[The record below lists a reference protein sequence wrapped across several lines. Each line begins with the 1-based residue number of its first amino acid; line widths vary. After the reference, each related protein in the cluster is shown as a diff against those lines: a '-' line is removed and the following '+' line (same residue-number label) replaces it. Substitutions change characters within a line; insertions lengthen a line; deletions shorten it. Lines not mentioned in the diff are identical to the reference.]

1 MQGETCLDGGVVLVV
16 DDNPDTL
23 GMLIE
28 ALETAGLTAL
38 VARSGD
44 QALAV
49 LDRVEPDV
57 VLLDAVMPGMDGFET
72 CRRIKRRAAL
82 ATTPVLFMTGLSDRA
97 HVAQALR
104 AGGVDYLSKPISPD
118 ELIARLA
125 VHVVNA
131 RLVADARSAVDASG
145 RGVAAFNQEGDVA
158 WATPRASALLAGALT
173 NGAAVERLQSW
184 LRANHGEALAEA
196 APLTLETAASSG
208 LDSARESGIRGPGAG
223 GVQLTVIGRATSR
236 DILVRVWPAPA
247 ASPKA
252 TLATALGVSEREA
265 EVLDWLAQGK
275 SNADI
280 ALILKLSPRTVT
292 KHVEQIFVKLGVE
305 NRTAAA
311 AKAIRV
317 LERY

>member
-1 MQGETCLDGGVVLVV
+1 MPGETCLDGGVVLVV

-28 ALETAGLTAL
+28 ALEAAGLTAL
-38 VARSGD
+38 VARSGE

-57 VLLDAVMPGMDGFET
+57 VLLDAVMPGMNGFET

-82 ATTPVLFMTGLSDRA
+82 ATTPVVFMTGLSDRA

-104 AGGVDYLSKPISPD
+104 AGGVDYLAKPILPD

-145 RGVAAFNQEGDVA
+145 RGVAAFNEEGAVA
-158 WATPRASALLAGALT
+158 WATPRATELLQVALAD
-173 NGAAVERLQSW
+173 GAAVEQLQAW
-184 LRANHGEALAEA
+184 LRANHREALKEA
-196 APLTLETAASSG
+196 APLTLQPG
-208 LDSARESGIRGPGAG
+208 PQESGAG
-223 GVQLTVIGRATSR
+223 GVQLTVIGRATSS
-236 DILVRVWPAPA
+236 DLLVRVWPATA
-247 ASPKA
+247 ASPK
-252 TLATALGVSEREA
+252 TILAPALGVSEREA
-265 EVLDWLAQGK
+265 EVLDWLAKGK
-275 SNADI
+275 PNADI
-280 ALILKLSPRTVT
+280 AAILMLSPRTVT
-292 KHVEQIFVKLGVE
+292 KHVEQIFLKLGVE

-317 LERY
+317 LDRLW

>member
-1 MQGETCLDGGVVLVV
+1 MPGETCLDGGVVLVV

-28 ALETAGLTAL
+28 ALESAGLTAL
-38 VARSGD
+38 VARSGE

-145 RGVAAFNQEGDVA
+145 RGVAAFNQEGAVA
-158 WATPRASALLAGALT
+158 WATPRATALLAGALADS
-173 NGAAVERLQSW
+173 AAVERLQSW
-184 LRANHGEALAEA
+184 LMANRGEALTQA
-196 APLTLETAASSG
+196 APLTFETA
-208 LDSARESGIRGPGAG
+208 LESDIRGSGAG
-223 GVQLTVIGRATSR
+223 GVQLTVIGRATSN
-236 DILVRVWPAPA
+236 DLLVRVWPATA
-247 ASPKA
+247 ASPNV

-280 ALILKLSPRTVT
+280 ALILTLSPRTVT